1 MSVYMKIDFEL
12 ILVCT
17 ITNIFQKETAL
28 NTILIL
34 KHPNVYKILPRI
46 TISCYLQSLRAK
58 QEHFVT
64 TNPSDTNIS
73 FKLQLC
79 ASSS

>member
-1 MSVYMKIDFEL
+1 MYYYKHLPEGSSIK
-12 ILVCT
+12 CNSNT
-17 ITNIFQKETAL
+17 QKS
-28 NTILIL
+28 
-34 KHPNVYKILPRI
+34 YKIPPRI

>member
-1 MSVYMKIDFEL
+1 MVIKSISLCIVKN
-12 ILVCT
+12 IL
-17 ITNIFQKETAL
+17 QKDAAL
-28 NTILIL
+28 NAILIL
-34 KHPNVYKILPRI
+34 RNLNKIPPRI